1 MATPAPAKKPAEVA
15 TPTLPSATNPD
26 NVRSVYCNNMEVS
39 FGPLD
44 ARLTFNEVI
53 QDGGKFVVE
62 RRANIVMAH
71 SHFQAMLRVL
81 VDHEAKMR
89 EQIIA
94 AEKSITGKK

>member
-1 MATPAPAKKPAEVA
+1 MANSHPAKKAPEAAAVQLPA
-15 TPTLPSATNPD
+15 PTNPD
-26 NVRSVYCNNMEVS
+26 NVRSVYANNMEVS

-53 QDGGKFVVE
+53 MDGGTFVVE

-94 AEKSITGKK
+94 AEKSITDKK